1 MLIKKPIYQLL
12 AISENI
18 VVTCDSS
25 SMISEA
31 ALTGK
36 PIYVASILPKK
47 NDKRF
52 QRFRNLFRELNIIR
66 NLGEEIENWNYQKL
80 DETNRVANIIKQKII
95 LMSFLNSIQNQ
106 SKKHEFPFDHWEY
119 NNALSDGAIEEI
131 IKADIPDVSK
141 HNLNYDGTRAIDGGA
156 AEFREGIASGG
167 EAIKF
172 RCFVTKENEKQF
184 PNLVKFINELQS
196 KEVHETISKMIN
208 RDLSNSYV
216 RVEVI
221 CDREGFWL
229 KPHCDIKEKLMSG
242 LIFVNN
248 ANESEELGTDF
259 YNDKLEKVKTVPYK
273 NNYGYMFT
281 SGPNTGMA
289 WKRKK

>member
-1 MLIKKPIYQLL
+1 
-12 AISENI
+12 
-18 VVTCDSS
+18 
-25 SMISEA
+25 
-31 ALTGK
+31 
-36 PIYVASILPKK
+36 
-47 NDKRF
+47 
-52 QRFRNLFRELNIIR
+52 
-66 NLGEEIENWNYQKL
+66 
-80 DETNRVANIIKQKII
+80 
-95 LMSFLNSIQNQ
+95 MSFLNSIKNQ
-106 SKKHEFPFDHWEY
+106 SKKHEFPFDHLEY
-119 NNALSDGAIEEI
+119 NNALTDDAIKEI

-156 AEFREGIASGG
+156 PEFREGIASGG

-172 RCFVTKENEKQF
+172 RCFITKDNESKF

-196 KEVHETISKMIN
+196 KETYEVISKMIN

-248 ANESEELGTDF
+248 ANESEDLGTDF
-259 YNDKLEKVKTVPYK
+259 YNEKLEKVKTVPYK
-273 NNYGYMFT
+273 HNYGYLFT
-281 SGPNTGMA
+281 SGPNTWHGMEKKRIVKERRCIQVNYVTFQTD
-289 WKRKK
+289 WKVK